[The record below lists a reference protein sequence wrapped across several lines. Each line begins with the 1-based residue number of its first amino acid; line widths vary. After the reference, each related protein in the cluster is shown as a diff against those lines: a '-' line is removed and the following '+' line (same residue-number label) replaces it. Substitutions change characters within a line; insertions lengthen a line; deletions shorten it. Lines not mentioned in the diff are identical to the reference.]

1 MTQTRPANPA
11 TKLHRVAVEY
21 APLSAQGPA
30 VTLPAWNGAVNRQQ
44 IGRLAVG
51 GCVYGGQTL
60 TFWGPLRDLLHITDG
75 PVGCGVYA
83 HARRPQDGR
92 PMGIADFA
100 GLNLG
105 TDIQERDIVFGTL
118 PKLERAMTEADRL
131 FPLHRGTSLLATCP
145 IALIGD
151 DLGAAA
157 RCGTRATRRPAV
169 AVPCAGFLRG
179 DGVGATHGVILDTW
193 RDWARTGGG
202 ARRGAYQV
210 TLLCPELDGAWRGIV
225 RLLER
230 LGLEVVARWPGGADR
245 ATIGRL
251 GHGRLTVSVGL
262 DDWAQRLE
270 RIFGQPWV
278 AADFLGPSATA
289 ASLRRIAARFDHRIQ
304 RRAESVIAAESPAA
318 EALVASYR
326 ARLAGRLYLSL
337 MPLDASEVRPF
348 TDFGLRVGS
357 AQQGWPDPDGVW
369 QMPEECQRY
378 SQMTPE
384 RVGALLRRA
393 RPALV
398 GGLGQDAAALRKAGY
413 AILDDQARGELA
425 RAASGFDGTARLGR
439 TLLALLDDPAR
450 RLRQPPWQM
459 RPGTNGSGG

>member
-1 MTQTRPANPA
+1 MTQTRPATPA
-11 TKLHRVAVEY
+11 TKPHRVAVQY

-60 TFWGPLRDLLHITDG
+60 TFWGPVRDLLHITDG

-83 HARRPQDGR
+83 HARRPQDGS
-92 PMGIADFA
+92 PMGIAEFA

-118 PKLERAMTEADRL
+118 PKLERAMTEADQL
-131 FPLHRGTSLLATCP
+131 FPLHRGMTLLATCP

-151 DLGAAA
+151 DLEAAA
-157 RCGTRATRRPAV
+157 RRGTRVLHRPAV

-179 DGVGATHGVILDTW
+179 DGVGATHATILDTW
-193 RDWARTGGG
+193 RDWAETGQS

-210 TLLCPELDGAWRGIV
+210 TLLCPELGGAWREIV

-245 ATIGRL
+245 ATIRHL

-262 DDWAQRLE
+262 DDWAQRLAWT
-270 RIFGQPWV
+270 FGLPWV

-289 ASLRRIAARFDHRIQ
+289 ESLRRIAARFDRRIQ

-318 EALVASYR
+318 EAVVASCR
-326 ARLAGRLYLSL
+326 ARLAGRLHLSL
-337 MPLDASEVRPF
+337 MPLEPSDVRPLGE
-348 TDFGLRVGS
+348 FGLRVGS

-369 QMPEECQRY
+369 QMPEDCQRY

-384 RVGALLRRA
+384 RVEALLRRA
-393 RPALV
+393 RPDLV
-398 GGLGQDAAALRKAGY
+398 EGVGQDAAALRKAGY
-413 AILDDQARGELA
+413 AILDDQARAELA
-425 RAASGFDGTARLGR
+425 RAASGFEGVARLGR
-439 TLLALLDDPAR
+439 TLLALLDAPVR
-450 RLRQPPWQM
+450 RLRQPPWRV
-459 RPGTNGSGG
+459 RPAPDGSGG